1 MVVYMLFV
9 LFWGYLLVLRQM
21 CLYCV
26 VAGAGER
33 VVFVMACL
41 SMFGFVVVKN
51 IGFVY

>member
-1 MVVYMLFV
+1 MAVYMLF
-9 LFWGYLLVLRQM
+9 WGCLLVLRQM

-26 VAGAGER
+26 VVGAGER
-33 VVFVMACL
+33 AVFVMACL